1 MPTATCPSAE
11 FVLAIHRFYLT
22 QVRLER
28 SISSA
33 IADLERYRKERNERR
48 AEIEPKPN
56 ERYQTTG
63 LLWASSEGSSYTA
76 LPKVLGLDGVW
87 REIPREVLGDF
98 PKSQGSA
105 DALLSTHFIRISGF
119 SHQ

>member
-48 AEIEPKPN
+48 AKIEPKPN

-76 LPKVLGLDGVW
+76 LPQG
-87 REIPREVLGDF
+87 PR
-98 PKSQGSA
+98 P
-105 DALLSTHFIRISGF
+105 
-119 SHQ
+119 